1 MNQFISKNEYESV
14 RERNCLFILS
24 ERPDD
29 AVSLNRTLAE
39 KLSKVSPSMRTLH
52 LPRIISQVID
62 EQSDNPVICDI
73 DVLFNPDYRID
84 VLKILIEIDK
94 QKNFTLVW
102 PGVIVDGKLIYGE
115 EGYADYKVYNISNY
129 NIICV
134 I

>member
-1 MNQFISKNEYESV
+1 MNQFISKIEYENV
-14 RERNCLFILS
+14 RERSCLFILS

-29 AVSLNRTLAE
+29 AISLNKTLAE
-39 KLSKVSPSMRTLH
+39 KLSKVSPPMRALRI
-52 LPRIISQVID
+52 PRIIAQVID
-62 EQSDNPVICDI
+62 ELPNNPVICDI

-84 VLKILIEIDK
+84 VLKILTEIDK

-102 PGVIVDGKLIYGE
+102 PGIITDGKLIYGE
-115 EGYADYKVYNISNY
+115 EGYSDYKHYEISDY